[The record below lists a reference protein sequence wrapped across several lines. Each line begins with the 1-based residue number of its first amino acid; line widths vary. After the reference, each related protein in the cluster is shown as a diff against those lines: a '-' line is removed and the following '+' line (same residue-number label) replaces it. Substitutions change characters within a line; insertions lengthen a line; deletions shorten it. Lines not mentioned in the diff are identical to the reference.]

1 MSQGRPSYPR
11 KDSAPTRKDSA
22 PKQRINEQIRIPE
35 VLVIDEK
42 GVSRGVMSTKEA
54 LKLADSVQLDLVEV
68 APNAKPPV
76 CRILDYGKYKYE
88 QNKKA
93 KSSQSNQIKI
103 KEVRLTPNI
112 GAHDMM
118 VRINQ
123 ARGFIN
129 DKCKV
134 QVTMTFSGREI
145 IYVDEG
151 EKRIQELVEALQDV
165 ARVDSAPKR
174 LGKKLTCVLAPLS
187 MPKSSSSDASK
198 KPTEGSE
205 EQSAPRPA
213 DGNARPPRSSR
224 PAGDRPRSSDGSRP
238 SRPSGDRSRR
248 SGGGSRNNG
257 GNGGGSSSK

>member
-1 MSQGRPSYPR
+1 MSQGRPYPR
-11 KDSAPTRKDSA
+11 KDSS

-42 GVSRGVMSTKEA
+42 GVSRGVMPTKEA
-54 LKLADSVQLDLVEV
+54 MKLADAVQLDLVEV

-93 KSSQSNQIKI
+93 KSPQSNQVKT
-103 KEVRLTPNI
+103 KEIRLRPNI

-118 VRINQ
+118 VRVNQ
-123 ARGFIN
+123 AKGFIN

-145 IYVDEG
+145 IYVDDG
-151 EKRIQELVEALQDV
+151 EKKMQELVEQLKDI
-165 ARVDSAPKR
+165 ARIDAPPKR
-174 LGKKLTCVLAPLS
+174 MGRKILCVLAPLS

-198 KPTEGSE
+198 KPAASSE
-205 EQSAPRPA
+205 EGAAPRPA
-213 DGNARPPRSSR
+213 DGAPRPPR
-224 PAGDRPRSSDGSRP
+224 PAGDKPRPPRP
-238 SRPSGDRSRR
+238 AGDKPRRP
-248 SGGGSRNNG
+248 GGSPRPNNG
-257 GNGGGSSSK
+257 GNGGSGPKRPQ

>member
-1 MSQGRPSYPR
+1 MSQGRPPYP
-11 KDSAPTRKDSA
+11 RKDSA

-42 GVSRGVMSTKEA
+42 GVSRGVLPTKEA

-76 CRILDYGKYKYE
+76 CRILDYGKYKYQ

-93 KSSQSNQIKI
+93 KSPQSNQIKI
-103 KEVRLTPNI
+103 KEVRLSPNI

-145 IYVDEG
+145 IYVEEG
-151 EKRIQELVEALQDV
+151 EKRIQEMVDALQDV
-165 ARVDSAPKR
+165 ARVDSMPKR
-174 LGKKLTCVLAPLS
+174 MGKKMTCILAPLS
-187 MPKSSSSDASK
+187 LPKSSSSDASK
-198 KPTEGSE
+198 KQADSSE
-205 EQSAPRPA
+205 EQPAPRPA
-213 DGNARPPRSSR
+213 DESARPPRPPR
-224 PAGDRPRSSDGSRP
+224 PAGDRPRHSDGPRPPRPAGDKPRRPGGSSRP
-238 SRPSGDRSRR
+238 
-248 SGGGSRNNG
+248 
-257 GNGGGSSSK
+257 NGGGSKPNGGSGPKRPQ